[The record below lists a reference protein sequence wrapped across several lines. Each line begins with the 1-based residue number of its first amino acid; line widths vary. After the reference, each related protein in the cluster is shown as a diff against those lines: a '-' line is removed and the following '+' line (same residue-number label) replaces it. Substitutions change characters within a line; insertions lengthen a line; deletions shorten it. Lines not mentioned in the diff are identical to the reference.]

1 MVISPPFLPSP
12 IAGETESAFLARAM
26 VQPYAPARNTSA
38 LRGSF
43 PLAGSLMWHNG
54 LHLGAPQI
62 DGRFVPVRAIADGKV
77 IHVRQPA
84 QFSSDPEHPLNHAS
98 DGGAHWTDN
107 GCVIVKHSTD
117 IGAARGV
124 PVSFSYFSLTMHLSA
139 IEPAVKVGAQ
149 VWRKDL
155 LGKAGQVLGGQ
166 STIHFEICC
175 DTAQLKQLIGRDP
188 AWIEL
193 ENEAAPT
200 RNGRTDCVYGDT
212 VIYLP
217 ASTAIAHQKPWD
229 PHRTVPGRQTQLN
242 TAQWVVMKYEK
253 GNLTIRSLDRM
264 GRAIGTPQ
272 VVVDAE
278 YDLYKTACALHAKSR
293 RDDVANSPSGW
304 YELLRFGRNLGPDPL
319 PTDAANWQC
328 IPTATGTVWADLNYP
343 DTFKFSEADF
353 LTVMDWKIVNDDRD
367 HLDQRAQSL
376 QMSRLLQDPTPNSPE
391 REKPGHQASRVGLPE
406 VVAKLKNVIAY
417 FPTEWDITTAER
429 RVGWLKDKK
438 QVERP
443 MDEKQWGKFKNNF
456 DALCMPDLPEEYKNA
471 MWRINPVTFIET
483 MRKCSWLSQTEFLQL
498 IPEYIVRGKGAGL
511 RGPFFYERSEKKAG
525 RLTSTYGHEL
535 NKMMRKYGICDPL
548 RATAF
553 IGNSNPE
560 AIWWS
565 GLEEDGGRTLRY
577 FPWHGRGFL
586 QLTNPDGKFS
596 KNSNYEKY
604 FLFRGFDVEGAT
616 NAQLA
621 AWRDAAGKEAYAA
634 SESAGAYWAWMN
646 TNKIADRQSLN
657 TCMEISLDLQS
668 QIAPGGKKIIYEN
681 IGFRQV
687 ACAINLPAA
696 TYSAHPKLNG
706 LTDRYSAYTVAQLV
720 LMDLVKFPRLNGQE
734 SFLPENFSS
743 RSKK

>member
-12 IAGETESAFLARAM
+12 IAGETEAAFLARAM
-26 VQPYAPARNTSA
+26 VQPYAPTRDTTA

-43 PLAGSLMWHNG
+43 PLSGSLMWHNG

-62 DGRFVPVRAIADGKV
+62 NEQFVPVRAIADGKV

-84 QFSSDPEHPLNHAS
+84 EFSRDPEHPLNHAS
-98 DGGAHWTDN
+98 DGSVQWTDN

-124 PVSFSYFSLTMHLSA
+124 AVGFGYFSLTMHLSA
-139 IEPAVKVGAQ
+139 IEPTVKVGAQ
-149 VWRKDL
+149 VWRKDV

-188 AWIEL
+188 TWIEL

-200 RNGRTDCVYGDT
+200 RNGRTDCVYGDS

-217 ASTAIAHQKPWD
+217 ASTAIAHQKPLH
-229 PHRTVPGRQTQLN
+229 PHRTEPGTQTKIN
-242 TAQWVVMKYEK
+242 TAQWVVLKYEK

-264 GRAIGTPQ
+264 GRPIGTPQ
-272 VVVDAE
+272 TVADAE
-278 YDLYKTACALHAKSR
+278 YDLYKTACDLHAKSKR
-293 RDDVANSPSGW
+293 QDIPNSPSGW

-319 PTDAANWQC
+319 PEDAANWQL
-328 IPTATGTVWADLNYP
+328 IPTATGAVWADLNYP

-353 LTVMDWKIVNDDRD
+353 LTVMGWKVVNDDRD

-391 REKPGHQASRVGLPE
+391 REKPGHQASRLGLPE
-406 VVAKLKNVIAY
+406 VVAKLKNVVAY
-417 FPTEWDITTAER
+417 FPTEWDISTAER
-429 RVGWLKDKK
+429 RVGWLKDKT

-443 MDEKQWGKFKNNF
+443 LNERQWGKFKNNF
-456 DALCMPDLPEEYKNA
+456 DALCMPDLPEEYQNA

-483 MRKCSWLSQTEFLQL
+483 MRKCSWLSQAEFHQL

-511 RGPFFYERSEKKAG
+511 SGPFFYERSEKSAG
-525 RLTSTYGHEL
+525 GLIKRNSDAL
-535 NKMMRKYGICDPL
+535 NRMMRKYAISNPA
-548 RATAF
+548 RMAAF

-565 GLEEDGGRTLRY
+565 GLEEAGAKTLRY

-586 QLTNPDGKFS
+586 QLTNPDGKFG
-596 KNSNYEKY
+596 KGNNYEKY
-604 FLFRGFDVEGAT
+604 FLYRGFSVAGAA
-616 NAQLA
+616 NEQINL
-621 AWRDAAGKEAYAA
+621 WRDSLVTETYDA
-634 SESAGAYWAWMN
+634 SESAGAYWAWMGA
-646 TNKIADRQSLN
+646 NKIADHHAAN
-657 TCMEISLDLQS
+657 TPRKINLDSHS
-668 QIAPGGKKIIYEN
+668 QNSPGGIKIIYEN
-681 IGFRQV
+681 TVFRQV

-696 TYSAHPKLNG
+696 IHSIDPKLNG
-706 LTDRYSAYTVAQLV
+706 LADRYSAYTIAQLI
-720 LMDLVKFPRLNGQE
+720 LMDLIDFPRMNGDI
-734 SFLPENFSS
+734 FYVPENFVS
-743 RSKK
+743 RKPK